1 MTGDVYG
8 GNRLN
13 QVYGRDRTHNPAAAA
28 PRGGERIG
36 SSSDLGSGTVR
47 RRREDLGISGDQT
60 GALESRGSP
69 YSAGSFS
76 NAGPP
81 PLPPGGH
88 HQPQGR
94 LSPPPPRPGQHPSFD
109 AKVASEFLRLRESR
123 GSPHDSPAEMTSG
136 GRWARAPAPEA
147 FE

>member
-1 MTGDVYG
+1 
-8 GNRLN
+8 
-13 QVYGRDRTHNPAAAA
+13 
-28 PRGGERIG
+28 

-81 PLPPGGH
+81 PLPPGGQ

-94 LSPPPPRPGQHPSFD
+94 LSAPPPRPGQHPSFD

-123 GSPHDSPAEMTSG
+123 VSPRD
-136 GRWARAPAPEA
+136 
-147 FE
+147 